1 MTAVNDR
8 ITYEDI
14 LEEQG
19 YCSTE
24 FDDLFV
30 NVDNRVW
37 KSHVG
42 DIYGGD
48 NFADFCEE
56 FFEMLDEEEYWEN

>member
-1 MTAVNDR
+1 MMAVNDR

-19 YCSTE
+19 YCPTE
-24 FDDLFV
+24 LDDLFV
-30 NVDNRVW
+30 SIDSRVW
-37 KSHVG
+37 KSHVE